1 MQRRMWPGVILFAL
15 LWCVAPG
22 SAVAQQE
29 NEPAPVEETQP
40 ADATPQEAAQGAE
53 GEAPEEGEDP
63 EAGAPAEGQPDSAD
77 ADAAAGESEEQA
89 AAESEGAAEPVI
101 GPGGRELRTDYP
113 GTEESLQARMD
124 TDRIEGIEIPD
135 GESPEEVY
143 DLRVRDLETK
153 IDDLKERVFR
163 SKSRIVLLKETILSG
178 NLAGSRAVIRFE
190 NDLGS
195 AYNIRRALFSVDG
208 SQIFNELDRDGN
220 LSRANELEV
229 FSGPVNP
236 GTRTVSVNLELQGSG
251 YGVFSYA
258 RGYEFDL
265 RFSCNF
271 TAEEGRTTVV
281 TVRAY
286 KGGNAF
292 TAHEDRPDGVC
303 QVTMVELNLEDLDE
317 DQAEAAGE

>member
-1 MQRRMWPGVILFAL
+1 MWPGAILFAL
-15 LWCVAPG
+15 LWCMAPL
-22 SAVAQQE
+22 SAMAQQDSE
-29 NEPAPVEETQP
+29 QAPVEETQP
-40 ADATPQEAAQGAE
+40 TESTPQDAAPADAGAQTSEPADEESGDVQ
-53 GEAPEEGEDP
+53 GEEQG
-63 EAGAPAEGQPDSAD
+63 
-77 ADAAAGESEEQA
+77 AAGESDEQA
-89 AAESEGAAEPVI
+89 AVESEEAAEPVI

-113 GTEESLQARMD
+113 GTEESLQARMA

-208 SQIFNELDRDGN
+208 ARVFNELDRDGN

-271 TAEEGRTTVV
+271 TAEEGRTTIV

-303 QVTMVELNLEDLDE
+303 QVTMVELNLEDLEE

>member
-1 MQRRMWPGVILFAL
+1 ML
-15 LWCVAPG
+15 LWCLAPG
-22 SAVAQQE
+22 SALAQQVQE
-29 NEPAPVEETQP
+29 GTPEDESPALDGERPEEEISEGEATGSEGADDATSGVDPAEEADSDASAEAAAEDEAPVE
-40 ADATPQEAAQGAE
+40 
-53 GEAPEEGEDP
+53 
-63 EAGAPAEGQPDSAD
+63 
-77 ADAAAGESEEQA
+77 
-89 AAESEGAAEPVI
+89 PVL
-101 GPGGRELRTDYP
+101 GPGGRVLRTDYP
-113 GTEESLQARMD
+113 GTEASLQARMD
-124 TDRIEGIEIPD
+124 TDRIEGIEIPE
-135 GESPEEVY
+135 GENPEEVY

-178 NLAGSRAVIRFE
+178 NLAGSRAVLRFE

-208 SQIFNELDRDGN
+208 SRVFNELDRDGN
-220 LSRANELEV
+220 LSNANDLEI

-236 GTRTVSVNLELQGSG
+236 GTRTVSVSLELQGSG

-271 TAEEGRTTVV
+271 TAEEGRTTIV

-303 QVTMVELNLEDLDE
+303 QVTMVELDLDDLAE
-317 DQAEAAGE
+317 EPAQAPEE

>member
-1 MQRRMWPGVILFAL
+1 MQRRMWPGVILLGL
-15 LWCVAPG
+15 LWCVAPLN
-22 SAVAQQE
+22 AVAQQE
-29 NEPAPVEETQP
+29 SEQAPVEETQP
-40 ADATPQEAAQGAE
+40 AESTPQEAAAGDAAGDAPDAPID
-53 GEAPEEGEDP
+53 GES
-63 EAGAPAEGQPDSAD
+63 AEGQTEEQ
-77 ADAAAGESEEQA
+77 AAAGASEEQA
-89 AAESEGAAEPVI
+89 AAESEEAAEPVI

-208 SQIFNELDRDGN
+208 SRVFNELDRDGN

-303 QVTMVELNLEDLDE
+303 QVTMVELNLEDLED

>member
-15 LWCVAPG
+15 LWCLAPS
-22 SAVAQQE
+22 SALAQQGE
-29 NEPAPVEETQP
+29 EQAPAEETSAPEEAPVE
-40 ADATPQEAAQGAE
+40 ADASAEPEAE
-53 GEAPEEGEDP
+53 GGEDAAAPSDGDEAPASE
-63 EAGAPAEGQPDSAD
+63 
-77 ADAAAGESEEQA
+77 DAAAGEADEQA
-89 AAESEGAAEPVI
+89 AVESEEVAEPVI
-101 GPGGRELRTDYP
+101 GPGGRELRSDYP

-195 AYNIRRALFSVDG
+195 AYNLRRALFSVDG
-208 SQIFNELDRDGN
+208 ARVFNELDRDGD
-220 LSRANELEV
+220 LSRANELEI

-236 GTRTVSVNLELQGSG
+236 GTRTVSINLELQGSG

-258 RGYEFDL
+258 QGYEFDL

-281 TVRAY
+281 TVRAF

-292 TAHEDRPDGVC
+292 TAHEDRPEGVC
-303 QVTMVELNLEDLDE
+303 QMTMVELNLDDLAE
-317 DQAEAAGE
+317 DQGEAATE

>member
-1 MQRRMWPGVILFAL
+1 MQRRMWPGAILFAL
-15 LWCVAPG
+15 LWCMAPL
-22 SAVAQQE
+22 SAMAQQDSE
-29 NEPAPVEETQP
+29 QAPVEETQP
-40 ADATPQEAAQGAE
+40 TESTPQDAAPADAGAQTSEPADEESGDVQ
-53 GEAPEEGEDP
+53 GEEQG
-63 EAGAPAEGQPDSAD
+63 
-77 ADAAAGESEEQA
+77 AAGESDEQA
-89 AAESEGAAEPVI
+89 AVESEEAAEPVI

-113 GTEESLQARMD
+113 GTEESLQARMA

-208 SQIFNELDRDGN
+208 ARVFNELDRDGN

-271 TAEEGRTTVV
+271 TAEEGRTTIV

-303 QVTMVELNLEDLDE
+303 QVTMVELNLEDLEE

>member
-1 MQRRMWPGVILFAL
+1 MQRRMWPGVILLVL
-15 LWCVAPG
+15 LWCIAPLN
-22 SAVAQQE
+22 AVAQQE
-29 NEPAPVEETQP
+29 SEQAPVEETQS
-40 ADATPQEAAQGAE
+40 AESTPQEAAE
-53 GEAPEEGEDP
+53 GEAAGDAPDAPTDGE
-63 EAGAPAEGQPDSAD
+63 PAEGQTEEQ
-77 ADAAAGESEEQA
+77 AAAGASEEQA
-89 AAESEGAAEPVI
+89 AAESEEAAEPVI

-208 SQIFNELDRDGN
+208 SRVFNELDRDGN

-303 QVTMVELNLEDLDE
+303 QVTMVELNLEDLED

>member
-15 LWCVAPG
+15 LWCVAPS
-22 SAVAQQE
+22 SALAQQGE
-29 NEPAPVEETQP
+29 DASQAEESSSPEGVPADSDAPVERGED
-40 ADATPQEAAQGAE
+40 DAEGAAGEAAQ
-53 GEAPEEGEDP
+53 
-63 EAGAPAEGQPDSAD
+63 
-77 ADAAAGESEEQA
+77 QA
-89 AAESEGAAEPVI
+89 AAEGEEAAEPVI
-101 GPGGRELRTDYP
+101 GPGGRELRSDYP

-195 AYNIRRALFSVDG
+195 AYNLRRALFSVDG
-208 SQIFNELDRDGN
+208 SRVFNELDRDGN
-220 LSRANELEV
+220 LSRANELEI

-236 GTRTVSVNLELQGSG
+236 GTRTVSINLELQGSG

-258 RGYEFDL
+258 QGYEFDL

-281 TVRAY
+281 TVRAF

-292 TAHEDRPDGVC
+292 TAHEDRPQGVC
-303 QVTMVELNLEDLDE
+303 QMTMVELNLDDLAE
-317 DQAEAAGE
+317 EQADGTSEAAGE